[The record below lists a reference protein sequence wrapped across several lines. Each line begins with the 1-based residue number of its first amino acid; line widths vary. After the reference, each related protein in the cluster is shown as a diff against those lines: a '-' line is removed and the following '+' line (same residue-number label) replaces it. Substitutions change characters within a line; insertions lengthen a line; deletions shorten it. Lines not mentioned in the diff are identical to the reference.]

1 MVKDL
6 LKRVLIV
13 PMDGTLPKKTDVVFW
28 IIWYIGSVIL
38 IDGILTNNPFE
49 LGYSTSRTYFIGML
63 MLVLAFHNKTY
74 MREVLSLKYKNLSM
88 AIFRHS
94 LIFIIIMI
102 VWPIVIERHYNL
114 APFVRES
121 TIVIYW
127 ILSLVLLFVE
137 KLVIRY
143 FSAIFIYVVCVL
155 YSTIL
160 QKLYFNNYYVSFSYK
175 LCICGACALALA
187 VSRSVIKKAFNS

>member
-6 LKRVLIV
+6 MKQVLIV
-13 PMDGTLPKKTDVVFW
+13 PMDATLPKMKDAIFW

-38 IDGILTNNPFE
+38 IDGVLTNNPFE
-49 LGYSTSRTYFIGML
+49 LGYSMSRTYFLGML

-74 MREVLSLKYKNLSM
+74 MREVLSSKYRNLSM
-88 AIFRHS
+88 SIFSHS

-102 VWPIVIERHYNL
+102 AWPIVIDRHYNL
-114 APFVRES
+114 APLVRES

-137 KLVIRY
+137 NLIIRY
-143 FSAIFIYVVCVL
+143 FSAIFIYAVCLL
-155 YSTIL
+155 YSSML
-160 QKLYFNNYYVSFSYK
+160 EKLYFNYYYISFSYK
-175 LCICGACALALA
+175 LCVCGTCALALA
-187 VSRSVIKKAFNS
+187 VSMLVIKKE